1 MTTTVLG
8 EETTTTTPTTEVT
21 TETQN
26 EANSVSNKGEQLTPE
41 ISEVATEETPTP
53 KIIIS
58 PVITDSTEVSKKEE
72 STVKK
77 SQEIGRNSVGSGYT
91 EDINLS
97 GQELTSSRFKRSL
110 TEDPQ
115 TMEVE
120 KFKIDNE
127 KTELTVSDGV
137 GNQKLINNRD
147 GDSRKI
153 FDVTRDSKV
162 NEDGTIDVKLSV
174 IPKQIDEGASVIVLL
189 DTSKKMTD
197 EDYNTA
203 KENIKKLVTT
213 LTAKDNGIPYYN
225 GRNSVRLID
234 FYRHINKPVDL
245 SGKSSEEVAK
255 ILEGL
260 RKKAK
265 DDYNG
270 WGVNLQGA
278 IHKAREI
285 FNLENE
291 KKSGKRQHIVLFSQG
306 ESTFSYDIKNKDVLK
321 KNVVKEPI
329 ISSNPIFPWP
339 FYVDYK
345 NERANLVE
353 KGQQFQ
359 AILKKLGI
367 KRYDGLLDELAGKG
381 NTLLKFGSDFFGT
394 NNPLDYLTTSE
405 LETSSETE
413 NSFDYSKKIGE
424 GYHYRSYFQRKTDE
438 VPFRTLV
445 QKVIKSKLEK
455 LKTKVE
461 KNYSWFDV
469 LGIRKLSNSITNALG
484 INELEERFVNKV
496 IDYLFYK
503 RDYIY
508 YNHNLSAQAEAKMAR
523 DEGIKFYVV
532 DVTDPKRISK
542 ELNSKEYS
550 EAYTNHLKKK
560 VEEAQK
566 VAEARDKQFDKYLK
580 EMSEGRDFFRELD
593 NPEKFKDTAT
603 LLVIKDTFEKNVN
616 VQKESWK
623 ISINSNK
630 GVKTDDRIK
639 YKSASDASS
648 IFSLFVPTPAKESL
662 TWTISKEELK
672 NAFEQRTPLELTY
685 KLKVEKD
692 KFKARKR
699 NKREVLENN
708 KEAVTDTIITNTLS
722 YKINDKQ
729 VNGNKLDDVKI
740 TYSKERIPV
749 PEIIEEIV
757 PIPHKP
763 ESSLVEPEVDS
774 ILPLIPLQPSLP
786 IYPTPDLPEMEQPD
800 QDSPEIS
807 GQSQIVDIVEDTLPG
822 VSGQQS
828 SSEETEIT
836 EDTRPESD
844 NEIIIGGQS
853 ELVDIVEDTQ
863 SGISGQHSSSEET
876 EIKEDTRPESNNEI
890 IVGGQ
895 SELVDIVED
904 TQPSLSGHQ
913 SESQETV
920 TVEDTQP
927 NQTNILIGGQSEI
940 VDIIED
946 TQAGM
951 TGQYSS
957 TDQLTIVEDTLP
969 EQMEETDE
977 IKSDSQVM
985 DIPKVNDTNKDKGA
999 KASVAFDV
1007 EESNVVSTQDIKPST
1022 YVKGDNQ
1029 LPQTGDDDKVNAFF
1043 TLAALSVIGAA
1054 GLRQNKRREK
1064 ERN

>member
-8 EETTTTTPTTEVT
+8 EENTTTTPTTEVITENQNETNSEINKEELTNPKTDEVVEATPASPGITSTVT
-21 TETQN
+21 TELTETTQN
-26 EANSVSNKGEQLTPE
+26 NGEAVDKVQDESVNSIVSGQ
-41 ISEVATEETPTP
+41 TE
-53 KIIIS
+53 
-58 PVITDSTEVSKKEE
+58 D
-72 STVKK
+72 VKLS
-77 SQEIGRNSVGSGYT
+77 SQEQPSLR
-91 EDINLS
+91 
-97 GQELTSSRFKRSL
+97 RKRST
-110 TEDPQ
+110 TEAPQ

-120 KFKIDNE
+120 KFSVDKE
-127 KTELTVSDGV
+127 KTETIVSDGS
-137 GNQKLINNRD
+137 GKEKLIKNRD
-147 GDSRKI
+147 GNPRDI
-153 FDVTRDSKV
+153 FDISRNVKV
-162 NEDGTIDVKLSV
+162 NQDGTMDVTLTVK
-174 IPKQIDEGASVIVLL
+174 PKQIDEGAEVIVLL
-189 DTSKKMTD
+189 DTSQKMTD
-197 EDYNTA
+197 DDFNTA
-203 KENIKKLVTT
+203 KENITRLVTT
-213 LTAKDNGIPYYN
+213 LTSKTTNSNQNYN
-225 GRNSVRLID
+225 SRNSVRMID
-234 FYRHINKPVDL
+234 FYRHIGEAIDL
-245 SGKSSEEVAK
+245 SGKTRDEIEN
-255 ILEGL
+255 ILEER

-270 WGVNLQGA
+270 WGVDLQGA

-306 ESTFSYDIKNKDVLK
+306 ESTFSYDIKNKDTLK
-321 KNVVKEPI
+321 QSVIKEPVL
-329 ISSNPIFPWP
+329 SSSPLFPWP

-367 KRYDGLLDELAGKG
+367 KRYDGLLDGLAKSG
-381 NTLLKFGSDFFGT
+381 NSFLSIGSNLLGT
-394 NNPLDYLTTSE
+394 NNPLDYLTLADLDTSKQSESSFNYSNKIGDGYHHRSYYARETSE
-405 LETSSETE
+405 VPLKNIVREAVKAKIERLKKEAEKNYTSYDIFGLSRFV
-413 NSFDYSKKIGE
+413 NSLSKKIG
-424 GYHYRSYFQRKTDE
+424 
-438 VPFRTLV
+438 
-445 QKVIKSKLEK
+445 
-455 LKTKVE
+455 
-461 KNYSWFDV
+461 FD
-469 LGIRKLSNSITNALG
+469 T
-484 INELEERFVNKV
+484 LEEKIINKV
-496 IDYLFYK
+496 IDNLFYK
-503 RDYIY
+503 RNYIY
-508 YNHNLSAQAEAKMAR
+508 YNHNLSAQAEAKIAR
-523 DEGIKFYVV
+523 EEGITFYAF
-532 DVTDPKRISK
+532 DVTKPELYSKRKKEFNNKEISEEYNNYLEKKYEK
-542 ELNSKEYS
+542 ES
-550 EAYTNHLKKK
+550 EDYKKRNN
-560 VEEAQK
+560 E
-566 VAEARDKQFDKYLK
+566 FDKYLK
-580 EMSEGRDFFRELD
+580 AMTEGQDFLKDISMR
-593 NPEKFKDTAT
+593 EKFQDF
-603 LLVIKDTFEKNVN
+603 LSEIVIKDTLGNKVTLIDINKLKNN
-616 VQKESWK
+616 EE
-623 ISINSNK
+623 
-630 GVKTDDRIK
+630 IK
-639 YKSASDASS
+639 HFSASTSFFWGAS
-648 IFSLFVPTPAKESL
+648 PESL
-662 TWTISKEELK
+662 TWTISKEKLK
-672 NAFEQRTPLELTY
+672 DAFEQRRPLELTY

-692 KFKARKR
+692 KLKA
-699 NKREVLENN
+699 NN
-708 KEAVTDTIITNTLS
+708 TMESITDTIITNTLS

-729 VNGNKLDDVKI
+729 VNGKKLDEVKL
-740 TYSKERIPV
+740 THTKQRIPV

-800 QDSPEIS
+800 QDSQEIS

-822 VSGQQS
+822 VSGQHS
-828 SSEETEIT
+828 SSEETEIS

-844 NEIIIGGQS
+844 NEIIVGGQS

-863 SGISGQHSSSEET
+863 SGMSGQQSSSEET
-876 EIKEDTRPESNNEI
+876 EISEDTRPESDNEI

-895 SELVDIVED
+895 NELVDIVED

-977 IKSDSQVM
+977 IKADSQVM
-985 DIPKVNDTNKDKGA
+985 DIPKVNDTNNDKGA

-1007 EESNVVSTQDIKPST
+1007 EESKVVSTQDIKPST
-1022 YVKGDNQ
+1022 YVKDDNQ